1 MPKLIAQLELPVRPD
16 KVDEAPAILSKIL
29 AETRAFAGCEEVL
42 VVTDTSAPSTFLA
55 IETWES
61 AEADA
66 KYRQWRAGEGAAGL
80 APLGDLLAGPPV
92 LRTFSATEI

>member
-16 KVDEAPAILSKIL
+16 KVDEAPPILSRIL
-29 AETRAFAGCEEVL
+29 ADTRAFAGCEDVR
-42 VVTDTSAPSTFLA
+42 VVVDTGAPGTFLA
-55 IETWES
+55 IEIWES

-66 KYRQWRAGEGAAGL
+66 KYREWRAGEGAAGL

-92 LRTFSATEI
+92 LRTFTATDI

>member
-1 MPKLIAQLELPVRPD
+1 MPKLIAQLEVPVRPD
-16 KVDEAPAILSKIL
+16 KVDEAPAVLAKIL
-29 AETRAFAGCEEVL
+29 ADTRAFAGCEDVT
-42 VVTDTSAPSTFLA
+42 VVEDTSAPGTFLA

-80 APLGDLLAGPPV
+80 APLGELLAGPPV
-92 LRTFSATEI
+92 LRTFTATEI